1 MADWIKMR
9 GNLWD
14 DPRVSAICDVADS
27 TEAAVIGALY
37 WLWASAD
44 QHTEDGELP
53 GLSLR
58 QIDRKT
64 GLPGFGEA
72 MVQVGWLEPTEGG
85 VRIVRF
91 EEHNGSSAKRRGL
104 DAQRKASVR
113 KMSASDA
120 DKVRTNLGG
129 IAEPEREESEKKQE
143 QKLSPSLRSGEARKR
158 AATQS
163 LPPDGVDSQIWQDW
177 LALRR
182 AKRAPVTETV
192 LRSAR
197 AEAGK
202 AGMSLDQ
209 FLSIWCARGSQ
220 SLQAEWLKPHER
232 AGPAPLVQQL
242 SKTRN
247 AIQKLQAMK
256 IDERRDVDP
265 QRDYGWPEQAAL
277 PRA

>member
-64 GLPGFGEA
+64 GLSGFAEA
-72 MVQVGWLEPTEGG
+72 MVQVGWLETTDSG

-113 KMSASDA
+113 KMSASDT
-120 DKVRTNLGG
+120 DKARTHFGAA
-129 IAEPEREESEKKQE
+129 AEPEREENEKKEE

-158 AATQS
+158 ARPQS
-163 LPPDGVDSQIWQDW
+163 LPPDGVDSQVWHDW
-177 LALRR
+177 IALRK

-197 AEAGK
+197 AEACK
-202 AGMSLDQ
+202 AEMSLDQ

-232 AGPAPLVQQL
+232 AGPAAPVQL

-256 IDERRDVDP
+256 IDERRDMDP
-265 QRDYGWPEQAAL
+265 QRNHGWSEQAAL